1 MPIINGE
8 MILPK
13 KRPNLNQILFN
24 GESNFEF
31 KRSKIKKIDEI
42 NKDHSLNSPTLL
54 QGKWLLK

>member
-1 MPIINGE
+1 

-42 NKDHSLNSPTLL
+42 NKDYSLNSPTLL

>member
-42 NKDHSLNSPTLL
+42 NKDYSLNSPTLL